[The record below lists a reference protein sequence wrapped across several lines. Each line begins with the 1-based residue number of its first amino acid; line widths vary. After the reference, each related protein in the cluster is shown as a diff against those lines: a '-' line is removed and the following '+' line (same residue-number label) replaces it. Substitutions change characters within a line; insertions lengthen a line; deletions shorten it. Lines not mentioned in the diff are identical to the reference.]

1 MMKLMRMLKQQTRA
15 TNASTKIS
23 NYLTVIVFIV
33 LALSIV
39 ALFVAVETFF
49 VDQTANGQLTAAI
62 FAGVGLIAMAMCLFL
77 LYQSRRQAAEVKI
90 AIPKVMTT
98 IECQN
103 KGCNNKT
110 IREFQRGDYVFKDLD
125 VSCGKCGGK
134 QMITAIY
141 KEVKEKEKT
150 YAV

>member
-1 MMKLMRMLKQQTRA
+1 MSNQTQTGSANSKLSSYLML
-15 TNASTKIS
+15 
-23 NYLTVIVFIV
+23 IV
-33 LALSIV
+33 LVVMALSIV
-39 ALFVAVETFF
+39 ALFMAVETFF
-49 VDQTANGQLTAAI
+49 FGDQLAAAI
-62 FAGVGLIAMAMCLFL
+62 LAGIGLIAMVISVFL
-77 LYQSRRQAAEVKI
+77 LYQSRRQAAEVKLD
-90 AIPKVMTT
+90 IPKVMTT

-103 KGCNNKT
+103 KGCGNKT

-125 VSCGKCGGK
+125 TACPKCGGK

>member
-1 MMKLMRMLKQQTRA
+1 MMKFSLAQKQTQT
-15 TNASTKIS
+15 SSSVSGKIS
-23 NYLTVIVFIV
+23 TYLMVIVFVV

-49 VDQTANGQLTAAI
+49 TDQSANGQLTALI
-62 FAGVGLIAMAMCLFL
+62 FAAIGLIAMAMCLFL
-77 LYQSRRQAAEVKI
+77 LYQSRKQAAEVKI
-90 AIPKVMTT
+90 NIPKVMTT

-103 KGCNNKT
+103 KGCGNKT
-110 IREFQRGDYVFKDLD
+110 VREFQRGDYVFKDTD

-134 QMITAIY
+134 QMVSAIY